1 MEADGHEVKVSGLYS
16 QQWNAVVSEEDF
28 STFEKVSTLNMAGA
42 SRAAFAN
49 NALTQ
54 DVSVGLHRFVSI
66 RILAVHNSGYY
77 ERLI

>member
-1 MEADGHEVKVSGLYS
+1 MTE
-16 QQWNAVVSEEDF
+16 
-28 STFEKVSTLNMAGA
+28 A

-54 DVSVGLHRFVSI
+54 DVSVGLHRFVLI
-66 RILAVHNSGYY
+66 PIVVIHISGYH